1 MPLPFDDNFD
11 DGASE
16 GWAIVNETPSVA
28 TWGVVS
34 GELSLSTVVESTSSF
49 EESYHLG
56 TYAWLT
62 AGTALADYSMSVD
75 ARRVNTD
82 RPESFGI
89 LFRYRDADNFYR
101 FTLNSRYGFARL
113 EKREAGLYYTL
124 GASAIA
130 DNPATGVTINV
141 DVEGP
146 EIRVRLDGRKL
157 FASTDSAHLVGS
169 VGLFAQAQSAF
180 DNVSITPVN
189 PAPDVS
195 LSSPVADSVSPTGDV
210 TAAAIVRGLPA
221 GGSLDLAVP
230 GRPAV
235 SLIGPPWQ
243 TTFAALPAG
252 PTTVTATMRDSSN
265 TPVAQHV
272 VDIAVN
278 GDYVLA
284 VGDSITNGIGD
295 SFSSDNDDARRVLAS
310 RAYASTLAAL
320 MEALPPTEVVVF
332 NEGIGGDR
340 TDETDILRLQSIVE
354 RHADAK
360 SALVQLGTN
369 DANSDRSVT
378 AFSGNL
384 QSIVSRLNA
393 EGISVYVAKLPPFV
407 GPTYTLESVQ
417 NSRVLQY
424 NGAIDANITDALP
437 GPDFWAFF
445 APDDDNDGVADRLRT
460 DLFDDPIHPTA
471 LGHSVMATMWYNAL
485 LGDATGTAITPF
497 VLESISRP
505 AYKQNLVEAGD
516 EYLVDSAAVVTD
528 IPAALA
534 DAVWIMTAQSDA
546 ASSEPSFL
554 SVETDSTATV
564 YVAYDNDAV
573 SLPDW
578 LNPLESTYSETGLT
592 LRTSVSDY
600 RIFSRPLA
608 PGTAVFGGNL
618 AAGADG
624 AADMYVIAVRLGN

>member
-1 MPLPFDDNFD
+1 
-11 DGASE
+11 
-16 GWAIVNETPSVA
+16 
-28 TWGVVS
+28 
-34 GELSLSTVVESTSSF
+34 
-49 EESYHLG
+49 
-56 TYAWLT
+56 
-62 AGTALADYSMSVD
+62 
-75 ARRVNTD
+75 
-82 RPESFGI
+82 
-89 LFRYRDADNFYR
+89 
-101 FTLNSRYGFARL
+101 
-113 EKREAGLYYTL
+113 
-124 GASAIA
+124 
-130 DNPATGVTINV
+130 
-141 DVEGP
+141 
-146 EIRVRLDGRKL
+146 
-157 FASTDSAHLVGS
+157 
-169 VGLFAQAQSAF
+169 
-180 DNVSITPVN
+180 
-189 PAPDVS
+189 
-195 LSSPVADSVSPTGDV
+195 
-210 TAAAIVRGLPA
+210 
-221 GGSLDLAVP
+221 
-230 GRPAV
+230 
-235 SLIGPPWQ
+235 
-243 TTFAALPAG
+243 
-252 PTTVTATMRDSSN
+252 
-265 TPVAQHV
+265 
-272 VDIAVN
+272 
-278 GDYVLA
+278 
-284 VGDSITNGIGD
+284 
-295 SFSSDNDDARRVLAS
+295 
-310 RAYASTLAAL
+310 

-460 DLFDDPIHPTA
+460 DLFDDPIHPNA